1 MNTASHMPIWR
12 LAARAARYRLGLFAT
27 TLVLLV
33 ASNVL
38 ILLIGLLVRWV
49 FDALTA
55 GSHSLVSV
63 YAVIALLASVELTR
77 VAVGWLGVVWTFCW
91 ERMSGLLRLNLLRA
105 QMQSGGPEAG
115 ATLVS
120 SGEAVSHFR
129 DDTNDFLVL
138 LDVAVWVLAR
148 ALFAV
153 GAMVLMIRIDPVVT
167 VAVVLPLVAMV
178 LIAHVLGKRIKT
190 YRRDYRQTTATVT
203 EFLGEVF
210 GAALAV
216 KAAHAAPAVL
226 RRHTALNRRRSRAAL
241 RDQLLSQLLD
251 AFNTNTVDLGV
262 GLVLLL
268 AASAVHRG
276 DFTVGDLVLFT
287 SYASTLAGL
296 PYHGGRLL
304 VRYRQAGVAV
314 ERLSSLLPAGS
325 AAAMATH
332 RPLYVAGREPP
343 APVPD
348 SAAYEP
354 LRVLEVRGLTATH
367 ASSGRGIRDVDLVL
381 ERGSFTVIRGAV
393 GAGKSTLLRSLLGLM
408 PAAAG
413 MVTWNGKPVTDLAAF
428 MAPPR
433 CAYVPQAPR
442 LFSESVEDNILL
454 GADPVTVDTAAAV
467 RTAVLAAD
475 LEGMPDGLATR
486 VGTRGVR
493 LSGGQLQRVA
503 IARAAVRRPDLLVL
517 DDVSSALD
525 VMTEQTLWDRL
536 LTNRQATL
544 LVVSN
549 RPATIARA
557 DQVITL
563 ESGRTQPDPLRTLV
577 TGDGGGENPA
587 IARSA

>member
-1 MNTASHMPIWR
+1 VSR
-12 LAARAARYRLGLFAT
+12 
-27 TLVLLV
+27 
-33 ASNVL
+33 
-38 ILLIGLLVRWV
+38 V

-55 GSHSLVSV
+55 GSPAVIGT
-63 YAVIALLASVELTR
+63 YAVIALLAAVELTR
-77 VAVGWLGVVWTFCW
+77 VAVGALSLVWTFCW

-105 QMQSGGPEAG
+105 QLQSGGPEAG
-115 ATLVS
+115 ATQVS
-120 SGEAVSHFR
+120 SSEAVSHFR
-129 DDTNDFLVL
+129 DDTNDFLSL
-138 LDVAVWVLAR
+138 LDVAVWVFAR

-153 GAMVLMIRIDPVVT
+153 VAVVLMIRIDPVVT
-167 VAVVLPLVAMV
+167 VAVALPLVAMV

-190 YRRDYRQTTATVT
+190 YRRAYRQATATVT

-226 RRHTALNRRRSRAAL
+226 RRHTALNRRRGRAAL
-241 RDQLLSQLLD
+241 RDQLLSQLMD
-251 AFNTNTVDLGV
+251 AFNTNTVDLGI

-268 AASAVHRG
+268 AASAMHRG

-287 SYASTLAGL
+287 TYASTLAGL

-325 AAAMATH
+325 AAALVTH
-332 RPLYVAGREPP
+332 RPLFVAGREPP
-343 APVPD
+343 APEP
-348 SAAYEP
+348 SPAAHQP
-354 LRVLEVRGLTATH
+354 LQVLEVCGLQATH
-367 ASSGRGIRDVDLVL
+367 ASSGRGIQDLDLVL
-381 ERGSFTVIRGAV
+381 ERGSFTVIRGPV
-393 GAGKSTLLRSLLGLM
+393 GAGKTTLLRAILGLM
-408 PAAAG
+408 PATG
-413 MVTWNGKPVTDLAAF
+413 GTVTWNGRPVADLAAF
-428 MAPPR
+428 MTPPH

-454 GADPVTVDTAAAV
+454 GAEPATVDMDAAV
-467 RTAVLAAD
+467 RTAVLGAD
-475 LEGMPDGLATR
+475 IEGMPDGLATR

-503 IARAAVRRPDLLVL
+503 IARAAVRHPDLLVL

-525 VMTEQTLWDRL
+525 VVTEQALWDRL
-536 LTNRQATL
+536 LTDRQATL

-563 ESGRTQPDPLRTLV
+563 DPRRSRQAPSRPL
-577 TGDGGGENPA
+577 G
-587 IARSA
+587 ARW

>member
-1 MNTASHMPIWR
+1 MNPASRMPTWR
-12 LAARAARYRLGLFAT
+12 LAVRVARYRPGLFTA

-38 ILLIGLLVRWV
+38 MLLIGLLVSRV
-49 FDALTA
+49 FDVLTT
-55 GSHSLVSV
+55 GSPAAIGV
-63 YAVIALLASVELTR
+63 YVVIALLASVELTR
-77 VAVGWLGVVWTFCW
+77 VAAGWLGVLWTFCW

-105 QMQSGGPEAG
+105 QLQSGGPEAG
-115 ATLVS
+115 ATQVS
-120 SGEAVSHFR
+120 SSEAVSHFR
-129 DDTNDFLVL
+129 DDTNDFLAL

-148 ALFAV
+148 ALFAA
-153 GAMVLMIRIDPVVT
+153 GAIVLMVRIDPVVT

-178 LIAHVLGKRIKT
+178 LIAHLLGKRIKD
-190 YRRDYRQTTATVT
+190 YRRSYRHTTATVT

-210 GAALAV
+210 GATLAV

-241 RDQLLSQLLD
+241 RDHLLSQLLD
-251 AFNTNTVDLGV
+251 AFNTNTVDLGI

-268 AASAVHRG
+268 AASAMHRG

-287 SYASTLAGL
+287 TYASTLAGL

-304 VRYRQAGVAV
+304 VRYRQSGVAV

-325 AAAMATH
+325 AAALVTH
-332 RPLYVAGREPP
+332 RPLYVAGREPR
-343 APVPD
+343 APVAG
-348 SAAYEP
+348 SAAHEP
-354 LRVLEVRGLTATH
+354 LRVLEVRGLH
-367 ASSGRGIRDVDLVL
+367 AAHAGSGRGIQDIDLVL
-381 ERGSFTVIRGAV
+381 ERGSFTVIRGPV
-393 GAGKSTLLRSLLGLM
+393 GAGKSTLLRALLGLM
-408 PAAAG
+408 PATTGA
-413 MVTWNGKPVTDLAAF
+413 VTWNGRPVADLAAF
-428 MAPPR
+428 MVPPR

-442 LFSESVEDNILL
+442 LFSESIADNILL
-454 GADPVTVDTAAAV
+454 GTDPTTVDIGAAV
-467 RTAVLAAD
+467 RTAVLDAD
-475 LEGMPDGLATR
+475 IEGMPRGLATR
-486 VGTRGVR
+486 VGARGVR

-525 VMTEQTLWDRL
+525 VVTEQALWDRL
-536 LTNRQATL
+536 LTDRQATL

-563 ESGRTQPDPLRTLV
+563 GAGPSSSGR
-577 TGDGGGENPA
+577 
-587 IARSA
+587 